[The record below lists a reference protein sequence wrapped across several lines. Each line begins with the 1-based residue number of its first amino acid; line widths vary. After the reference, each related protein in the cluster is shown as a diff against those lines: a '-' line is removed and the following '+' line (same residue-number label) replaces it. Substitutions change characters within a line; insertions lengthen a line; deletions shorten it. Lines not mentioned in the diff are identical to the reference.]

1 MTKRI
6 FRAIFNVSLLIL
18 IASTLILV
26 AFVGDYNSDQTKE
39 AMHADAVYIA
49 KAMETEGISY
59 LEQLP
64 KQSQRIT
71 WIDADGTVL
80 FDSYADVSQME
91 NHGEREEVV
100 KALKTGRGESTRY
113 STTLAEKT
121 ENYAIKLSDGTI
133 LRLSVTSLSA
143 LSIFLSMTQLLALV
157 LVIALILAG
166 FLASKTSKSIVKPL
180 ENVDLKHPE

>member
-18 IASTLILV
+18 IASTFILV

-64 KQSQRIT
+64 KQNQRIT
-71 WIDADGTVL
+71 WIDTDGTVL
-80 FDSYADVSQME
+80 YDSYVDVSQME
-91 NHGEREEVV
+91 NHGERDRPT
-100 KALKTGRGESTRY
+100 AANPPSRTRP
-113 STTLAEKT
+113 KRK
-121 ENYAIKLSDGTI
+121 IRRD
-133 LRLSVTSLSA
+133 TSAHSA
-143 LSIFLSMTQLLALV
+143 SRRA
-157 LVIALILAG
+157 
-166 FLASKTSKSIVKPL
+166 
-180 ENVDLKHPE
+180 

>member
-64 KQSQRIT
+64 KQSQRT
-71 WIDADGTVL
+71 HGL
-80 FDSYADVSQME
+80 MQMVQFCLILMLMFPRWKIMG
-91 NHGEREEVV
+91 NV
-100 KALKTGRGESTRY
+100 KKS
-113 STTLAEKT
+113 
-121 ENYAIKLSDGTI
+121 
-133 LRLSVTSLSA
+133 LRL
-143 LSIFLSMTQLLALV
+143 
-157 LVIALILAG
+157 
-166 FLASKTSKSIVKPL
+166 
-180 ENVDLKHPE
+180 

>member
-18 IASTLILV
+18 IASTFILV
-26 AFVGDYNSDQTKE
+26 AFVGDYNSDRTKE

-64 KQSQRIT
+64 KQNQRIT
-71 WIDADGTVL
+71 WIDTDGTVL
-80 FDSYADVSQME
+80 YHSYVDVSQME

-100 KALKTGRGESTRY
+100 EALNTGRGESTRH

-133 LRLSVTSLSA
+133 LRLSVTGLSA

-166 FLASKTSKSIVKPL
+166 FCGKQKSRAL
-180 ENVDLKHPE
+180 